1 MGGKPDKRIHARDD
15 AKRQRRTDPSMKCGC
30 LAKYRIS
37 QQEGKSFVV
46 SFDFNHTG
54 HDVYSIKSFQESRIP
69 AQASAQLNE
78 AISMGLNWT
87 AMKSVLRFDKGAVDD
102 VSESTSKFASLPVDI
117 QLLKCTRSSL
127 PLAIRIERK
136 DFYNRYRKRFL
147 DAFQKAPDGFE
158 SLEMWAK
165 ELIKESWNVL
175 LLKTAPSCGLTDCL
189 VFGMI
194 SPWQRKVR
202 KSSIS
207 LGSNAL
213 IFFSFPIG
221 PGAIRKRR
229 VDGQHPPYL
238 LLSKRQERQ
247 NLPNHLDRQKQSD
260 W

>member
-1 MGGKPDKRIHARDD
+1 
-15 AKRQRRTDPSMKCGC
+15 MKCGC

-37 QQEGKSFVV
+37 QQEGQSLVV
-46 SFDFNHTG
+46 TFDFNHTG

-87 AMKSVLRFDKGAVDD
+87 AMKSVLRFDKGAIDD
-102 VSESTSKFASLPVDI
+102 VSESTSKFASLLADLFDI
-117 QLLKCTRSSL
+117 QLLKNTLSSV

-136 DFYNRYRKRFL
+136 DFYNRYRKRLL
-147 DAFQKAPDGFE
+147 DASQKAPDGFE

-175 LLKTAPSCGLTDCL
+175 LLKTAPRCGLTDCL

-202 KSSIS
+202 KSSFS
-207 LGSNAL
+207 LRTNPL
-213 IFFSFPIG
+213 IFS
-221 PGAIRKRR
+221 
-229 VDGQHPPYL
+229 
-238 LLSKRQERQ
+238 
-247 NLPNHLDRQKQSD
+247 HLR
-260 W
+260 